1 MGRSKLKKKLQQ
13 EKPTAKETKESTSAK
28 VPIDNLPEKFLW
40 MHVSPRKSFRIR
52 YMKCYSILFIH
63 LSTLKGKERYQ
74 NQKRS

>member
-13 EKPTAKETKESTSAK
+13 EKPTAKETEESISAK

-40 MHVSPRKSFRIR
+40 MHVSPRKSFRI
-52 YMKCYSILFIH
+52 MKCSRFYSWNV
-63 LSTLKGKERYQ
+63 STLKGKKRYQ